1 MIFLLVIL
9 FPLIQNQWLN
19 LYLFDINNFTIYQL
33 LYYLSGLIFPIFV
46 FKNSLNNFTYYKF
59 NNNKIINN
67 IVVSGKLLLI
77 ISILSLFIL
86 STLISSYLLI
96 NFKLIFNLFIS
107 DYKFLIN
114 FDIDKQILFVLLT
127 SILLLF
133 NKLKFIL
140 KKVILINFLI
150 ISFTIW
156 YSKINDIL
164 IDSTFLINNFPKFD
178 NLNSFNIFF
187 LLTIELVYYIWSY
200 ISYNSYLSDWIM
212 PIPQKKYILSILYI
226 IFFYLMIIV
235 YYSILSN

>member
-212 PIPQKKYILSILYI
+212 PIPQKKYILSK
-226 IFFYLMIIV
+226 
-235 YYSILSN
+235 